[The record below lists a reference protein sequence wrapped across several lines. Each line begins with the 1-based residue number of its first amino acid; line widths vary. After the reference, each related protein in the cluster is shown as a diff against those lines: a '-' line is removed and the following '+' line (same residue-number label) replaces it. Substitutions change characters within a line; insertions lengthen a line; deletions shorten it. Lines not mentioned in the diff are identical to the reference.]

1 MNTTLEKY
9 MKTKKRS
16 EQRVII
22 GGGGLILGVISFIAG
37 YSFTMVLGGLLIV
50 TGLVFLVL
58 GMSEFQKL
66 SKQFKREVVG
76 SLVEEFV
83 DNGHFDPHSGLSQS
97 DVYSTEFLKRA
108 DRFHSEDLLRGTIDG
123 VDFVSSDVKL
133 EERHVQHT
141 KNGTRVYYETYFLG
155 RIFVFE
161 FNKTFEGTLQ
171 VLEGGRPTVN
181 RGYNKVKL
189 ESVDFNKKFRT
200 YATSEHSAFYV
211 LTPHFMEALMS
222 FEKNNRGKIS
232 FSFLG
237 SKLFIGI
244 NNFRDTFELQMFRTL
259 DDRIFDEFKRDLYVV
274 KEVVTELKLNKNI
287 FKKGA

>member
-1 MNTTLEKY
+1 MNDTFTKY
-9 MKTKKRS
+9 IASKKRS
-16 EQRVII
+16 EKRTLI
-22 GGGGLILGVISFIAG
+22 GGGVLILGVILVILGFSASIIAG
-37 YSFTMVLGGLLIV
+37 IV
-50 TGLVFLVL
+50 VALVGIVFLVL
-58 GMSEFQKL
+58 GFSEFQQL
-66 SKQFKREVVG
+66 SKRFKREVVG

-83 DNGHFDPHSGLSQS
+83 EDGHFDPSYGLSQS

-108 DRFHSEDLLRGTIDG
+108 DRFHSEDLLRGRIDD
-123 VDFVSSDVKL
+123 VEFVSSDVKL

-155 RIFVFE
+155 RIFIFD
-161 FNKTFEGTLQ
+161 FNKSFEGTLQ

-181 RGYNKVKL
+181 RGYKKVKL
-189 ESVDFNKKFRT
+189 ESVDFNKKFKT

-211 LTPHFMEALMS
+211 LTPHFMEALMQ
-222 FEKNNRGKIS
+222 FEKNNRGKIQ

-244 NNFRDTFELQMFRTL
+244 NNFRDTFELQMFRPL

-287 FKKGA
+287 FKKGV